1 MQHAGIYTGKYRVG
15 QRVHSGN
22 TYPSRRYVGTVLKI
36 QTERP
41 ENNAYGVQWDG
52 GVYDDGTPQ
61 IFWYSET
68 DIELV

>member
-1 MQHAGIYTGKYRVG
+1 MQHAGIYTGKFQVG

-22 TYPSRRYVGTVLKI
+22 TYPTGRYVGTILKI

-52 GVYDDGTPQ
+52 EVYDDGIPLV
-61 IFWYSET
+61 FWYSET

>member
-1 MQHAGIYTGKYRVG
+1 MDDAGIYTGKYQVG
-15 QRVHSGN
+15 QRVHSGDM
-22 TYPSRRYVGTVLKI
+22 YPTGRYVGTVLKI

-52 GVYDDGTPQ
+52 ETYDDGRPL